1 MYVHIFFQQCPIMY
15 RPEFY
20 ILPTKYVKKK
30 HAIGYIHEHSY
41 FGFEGSGHFN
51 FSPLISKL
59 VDFKFL
65 FTNLFL
71 VQKLETLMEWNRK
84 IFRANFHVLNHI
96 FSHFFTFHSY
106 FLDMIT
112 YSIVASTNTCYYRGS
127 PHFVISQFV
136 IPAIS

>member
-1 MYVHIFFQQCPIMY
+1 MWKETCYWLY
-15 RPEFY
+15 SRN
-20 ILPTKYVKKK
+20 
-30 HAIGYIHEHSY
+30 SY
-41 FGFEGSGHFN
+41 FGLEGSGHFN
-51 FSPLISKL
+51 FFLFISKL

-65 FTNLFL
+65 FTDLFL

-112 YSIVASTNTCYYRGS
+112 YSIVASTNTCYYSENKIFCFLKSR
-127 PHFVISQFV
+127 ILTCQFFF
-136 IPAIS
+136 